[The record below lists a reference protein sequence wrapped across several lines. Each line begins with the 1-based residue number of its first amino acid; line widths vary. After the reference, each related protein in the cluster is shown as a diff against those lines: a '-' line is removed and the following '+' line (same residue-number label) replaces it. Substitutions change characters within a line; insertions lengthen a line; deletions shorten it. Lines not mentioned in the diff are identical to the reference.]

1 MADLL
6 KLQGP
11 RPIARFKVRSLYDLG
26 CDEVIEHLRSFL
38 HMPEW
43 AGASQHRSIREIEE
57 QAKRDKERTEVE
69 YDQMLAAIRLRS
81 TPNTPTV
88 DRAGLGWEVRKLQ
101 DRITVPI
108 YG

>member
-11 RPIARFKVRSLYDLG
+11 RPIARFEVRSLYDLG

-38 HMPEW
+38 PMPEW

-57 QAKRDKERTEVE
+57 ERTEVE